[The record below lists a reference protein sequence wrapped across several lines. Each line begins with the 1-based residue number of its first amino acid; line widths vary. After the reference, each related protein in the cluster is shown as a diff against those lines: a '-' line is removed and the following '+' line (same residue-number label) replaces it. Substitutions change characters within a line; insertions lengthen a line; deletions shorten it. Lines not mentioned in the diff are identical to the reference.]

1 MKKSFKNEFKTILK
15 QNSMEKMLTF
25 GRKHYIVLV
34 SKHKYKHFLKENN
47 EINKSEKR
55 LDKSQE

>member
-1 MKKSFKNEFKTILK
+1 
-15 QNSMEKMLTF
+15 MLTF
-25 GRKHYIVLV
+25 GRKHYIAMV